1 MLICEPTKED
11 LFAVMVKVGL
21 NEKEAVE
28 IFEEI
33 QGILSM
39 TFDQSF

>member
-1 MLICEPTKED
+1 
-11 LFAVMVKVGL
+11 MVKVGL